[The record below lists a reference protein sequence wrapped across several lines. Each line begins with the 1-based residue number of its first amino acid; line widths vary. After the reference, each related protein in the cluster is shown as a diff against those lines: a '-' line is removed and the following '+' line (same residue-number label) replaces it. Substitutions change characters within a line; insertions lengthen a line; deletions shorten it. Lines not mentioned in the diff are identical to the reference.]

1 MGLWESYKDIFK
13 TDESQGNKK
22 EERTIKDRKR
32 EVKIPEKKVERS
44 KVGITKKIKQDW
56 PEITKCL
63 QNIHIQFYAMQ
74 ICG

>member
-56 PEITKCL
+56 PEISK
-63 QNIHIQFYAMQ
+63 
-74 ICG
+74 

>member
-22 EERTIKDRKR
+22 EERIKDRKR

-56 PEITKCL
+56 PEISK
-63 QNIHIQFYAMQ
+63 
-74 ICG
+74 